1 MFIEKVKTI
10 LKNNPQEDI
19 YTLLSLLITLN
30 FKDYPQDEI
39 DLTELVKD
47 HINIILNE
55 VYKKFDDEETVIK
68 EYILPITTN
77 LVTIILN
84 EKELPKVNEQS
95 LNININ
101 DSLKIVYEFLITI
114 NKDFA
119 ERFLNTMN
127 APLLDENNQEI
138 DKQIKFI
145 YNSQEKGSYLDDKTG
160 QIVIYYNNTSD
171 DIIFILHEF
180 VHQLAYQNEIEK
192 TNIPRTLDYL
202 LAEVPTITF
211 EFLIID
217 YLKNLNNDLSYW
229 LKERLHNTYE
239 SAQKID
245 FEYQL
250 YKLYKENNDYIDL
263 NIIGNYL
270 QKDISKYQGQE
281 FFDNFI
287 PIIRIAAPTDKANNL
302 GFYQAQEYVLGTLLA
317 CELYNKI
324 KNKQLNIQ
332 NLVDLINI
340 LGNNDLNLK
349 EDVKLLEKMKIPI
362 IKNYD
367 LIFNEKIKEELTS
380 NYKTFIKDNL
390 KENLNSFNKG

>member
-10 LKNNPQEDI
+10 LQNNPQEDI
-19 YTLLSLLITLN
+19 YTLLNMLITIN

-101 DSLKIVYEFLITI
+101 DSLKIVYEFLMTI

-127 APLLDENNQEI
+127 APLLDKNNQEI

-217 YLKNLNNDLSYW
+217 YLKNLNYDLSYW

-332 NLVDLINI
+332 NLVDLINY
-340 LGNNDLNLK
+340 GM
-349 EDVKLLEKMKIPI
+349 VKTTEV
-362 IKNYD
+362 
-367 LIFNEKIKEELTS
+367 
-380 NYKTFIKDNL
+380 
-390 KENLNSFNKG
+390 SFEFKRRC

>member
-10 LKNNPQEDI
+10 LQNNPQEDI
-19 YTLLSLLITLN
+19 YTLLNLLITIN

-101 DSLKIVYEFLITI
+101 DSLKIVYEFLMTI

-127 APLLDENNQEI
+127 APLLDKNNQEI

-217 YLKNLNNDLSYW
+217 YLKNLNYDLSYW
-229 LKERLHNTYE
+229 LKERLY
-239 SAQKID
+239 
-245 FEYQL
+245 
-250 YKLYKENNDYIDL
+250 
-263 NIIGNYL
+263 
-270 QKDISKYQGQE
+270 
-281 FFDNFI
+281 
-287 PIIRIAAPTDKANNL
+287 
-302 GFYQAQEYVLGTLLA
+302 
-317 CELYNKI
+317 
-324 KNKQLNIQ
+324 
-332 NLVDLINI
+332 
-340 LGNNDLNLK
+340 
-349 EDVKLLEKMKIPI
+349 
-362 IKNYD
+362 
-367 LIFNEKIKEELTS
+367 
-380 NYKTFIKDNL
+380 
-390 KENLNSFNKG
+390 

>member
-10 LKNNPQEDI
+10 LQNNPQEDI
-19 YTLLSLLITLN
+19 YTLLNLLITIN

-101 DSLKIVYEFLITI
+101 DSLKIVYEFLMTI

-127 APLLDENNQEI
+127 APLLDKNNQEI

-217 YLKNLNNDLSYW
+217 YLKNLNYDLSYW